1 MEPPVNDQRTPAS
14 LSRRQVL
21 KGGLALVGGAV
32 IAPAVPGWFAR
43 PLAARLQEAADPL
56 AQMRAKFGAVPIEV
70 VELGPNLSLL
80 SGPGGNVVVL
90 NGADGKILVDTFVQT
105 AWDNLRKA
113 LDGLGPAK
121 ITSVIDTHW
130 HFDHADNNENLR
142 KAGAAIVAHENTTK
156 RLSQTHELLGLKFPP
171 APAGALPTQTF
182 KENHSIDANGEQL
195 RLAYVPPAHTD
206 TDITIRY
213 QKANVIH
220 LGDLFFNG
228 AYPFFDA
235 STGGNISGMI
245 AASDAVLKGVDA
257 QTKIVPGHGPL
268 GDRAALTKFRDVMV
282 TVRDRVQKLK
292 KEGRTL
298 EEVVKAAPTKDL
310 DPTWGN
316 GFMQPAQFVTIVYQS
331 V

>member
-14 LSRRQVL
+14 ISRRQVL
-21 KGGLALVGGAV
+21 KGGLTLMGGAV
-32 IAPAVPGWFAR
+32 IAPALPGWLSR
-43 PLAARLQEAADPL
+43 PLAASLQEAADPL
-56 AQMRAKFGAVPIEV
+56 AQMRAQFAAVPLEV
-70 VELGPNLSLL
+70 ANVGPNLSLL
-80 SGPGGNVVVL
+80 TGPGGNVVVL
-90 NGADGKILVDTFVQT
+90 NGPDGKILVDTFVQT
-105 AWDNLRKA
+105 VWDKLRKT

-121 ITSVIDTHW
+121 IASAIDTHW
-130 HFDHADNNENLR
+130 HMDHADNNENLR

-156 RLSQTHELLGLKFPP
+156 RLSQTHELFGIKFPA

-182 KENHSIDANGEQL
+182 KEDHSIEANGEQI

-206 TDITIRY
+206 TDITIRF

-228 AYPFFDA
+228 SYPFIDM
-235 STGGNISGMI
+235 STGGNINGMI
-245 AASDAVLKGVDA
+245 AASDAALKQVDA

-268 GDRAALTKFRDVMV
+268 ADRAALTAFRDVMV

-292 KEGRTL
+292 KEGRTV
-298 EEVVKAAPTKDL
+298 EEVVKAEPTKDL
-310 DPTWGN
+310 DPTWGK

-331 V
+331 I